1 MTASPA
7 PVTLGV
13 HHVGLSVSDL
23 GKAVAFFT
31 GVLGHAKV
39 AERPDYPAA
48 FVSDGKTLITLWQVE
63 NPDACIAFDRRR
75 NVGLHHMALRVAD
88 DAALDALHARL
99 AAAGI
104 EVEFSPEPLKSVGVR
119 HMMCRMPG
127 GPRLEFIAA

>member
-1 MTASPA
+1 MTLS

-23 GKAVAFFT
+23 SSAVDFFVS
-31 GVLGHAKV
+31 VLGHTKV

-48 FVSDGKTLITLWQVE
+48 FVSDGTTLITLWQVE
-63 NPDACIAFDRRR
+63 DPDACIAFDRRR

-88 DAALDALHARL
+88 DAALDALHARIT
-99 AAAGI
+99 AAGI
-104 EVEFSPEPLKSVGVR
+104 DVEFSPEPLKSVGVR

-127 GPRLEFIAA
+127 GPRIEFIAA